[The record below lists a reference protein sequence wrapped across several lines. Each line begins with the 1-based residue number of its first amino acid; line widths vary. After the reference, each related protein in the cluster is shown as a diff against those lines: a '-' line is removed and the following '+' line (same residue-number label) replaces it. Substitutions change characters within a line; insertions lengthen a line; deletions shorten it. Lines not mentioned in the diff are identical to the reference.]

1 MTSVR
6 RARDQVEA
14 GFSAGRGPDRRN
26 RRCSHPAA
34 GKGPA
39 HAAGEETLLARS
51 PHHWLRPAEGLA
63 FHSQNRDP
71 HGARALCARRAHSQL
86 GAAHWAVFA
95 REGFARTA
103 RPGSRAPP
111 THAGSQAQDPL
122 PVPAYP
128 LQTPA
133 SFPRPRGLEI
143 IWCSKRPE
151 LEGRQNPT
159 KGCHSAFNASL
170 SAVDKP
176 RGAAE
181 EQRPATY
188 RFLRT
193 KGDGNFPKF
202 EANVAD
208 NVLPRRASAW
218 SLLSS

>member
-51 PHHWLRPAEGLA
+51 PHHWLRPAKGLA

-95 REGFARTA
+95 REEFARTA

-111 THAGSQAQDPL
+111 THACSQAQDPL

-133 SFPRPRGLEI
+133 SFPRRGVWRLSGAPSARSSRGDRTPQKATTLPSMRPFPR
-143 IWCSKRPE
+143 
-151 LEGRQNPT
+151 
-159 KGCHSAFNASL
+159 
-170 SAVDKP
+170 
-176 RGAAE
+176 
-181 EQRPATY
+181 
-188 RFLRT
+188 
-193 KGDGNFPKF
+193 
-202 EANVAD
+202 
-208 NVLPRRASAW
+208 
-218 SLLSS
+218 

>member
-95 REGFARTA
+95 REEFARTA

-111 THAGSQAQDPL
+111 GRDPA
-122 PVPAYP
+122 PRPP
-128 LQTPA
+128 TPA
-133 SFPRPRGLEI
+133 RKPRIPYPSPPTPCKLRPRFPDRGVWRLSGAPSARSSRGDRTPQKATTLPSMRPFPR
-143 IWCSKRPE
+143 
-151 LEGRQNPT
+151 
-159 KGCHSAFNASL
+159 
-170 SAVDKP
+170 
-176 RGAAE
+176 
-181 EQRPATY
+181 
-188 RFLRT
+188 
-193 KGDGNFPKF
+193 
-202 EANVAD
+202 
-208 NVLPRRASAW
+208 
-218 SLLSS
+218 